1 MGRKFISLPH
11 DGPGTTAFEGK
22 RKLKTEIVGVSLFP
36 IVILDYGLAC
46 SLLDGSKSRGNL
58 LGISG

>member
-22 RKLKTEIVGVSLFP
+22 RRLKTEIVGMSLFP
-36 IVILDYGLAC
+36 IVI
-46 SLLDGSKSRGNL
+46 
-58 LGISG
+58 